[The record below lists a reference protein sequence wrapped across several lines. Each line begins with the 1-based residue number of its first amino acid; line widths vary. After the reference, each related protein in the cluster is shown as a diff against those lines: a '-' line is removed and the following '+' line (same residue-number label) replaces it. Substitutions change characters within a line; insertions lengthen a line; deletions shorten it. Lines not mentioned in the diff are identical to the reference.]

1 MIAFCIGFM
10 LGGMFGMFLTAIVA
24 VSDFDEGE
32 SIEQTG
38 DEVPAEVREAIDGS
52 RTIK

>member
-1 MIAFCIGFM
+1 MIAFCVGFM

-32 SIEQTG
+32 NIEQKS
-38 DEVPAEVREAIDGS
+38 DEVPAEVREAINGG
-52 RTIK
+52 RAIK